1 MEGSQAHYF
10 SYISLHHEM
19 PVKMKNGVILSLH
32 NKKKAE
38 TSCKALKDYQQK
50 VIDDLKAVS
59 EIFNDFSTN
68 TGTILS
74 VALPQTTTDFR
85 QYFDL
90 PILQHPK
97 FDFHLIGVQEIIDIL
112 KSFDQKFN
120 RL

>member
-1 MEGSQAHYF
+1 MYS
-10 SYISLHHEM
+10 S
-19 PVKMKNGVILSLH
+19 KRLS
-32 NKKKAE
+32 K
-38 TSCKALKDYQQK
+38 K

-68 TGTILS
+68 TGKNLS
-74 VALPQTTTDFR
+74 VALPQPTTDFR

-90 PILQHPK
+90 PNLQHPK